1 MSQQRRIGRFLA
13 AAALSA
19 LAGCSDGQGTP
30 AAPEGMGSNDGAL
43 TGKLEV
49 RVVRHFDGTSER
61 RYFLRGAD
69 GSLTRLQ
76 FDEKPRAAAG
86 SPIAIRGVRTGDIIK
101 VDSYGTPP
109 SGDIGSTQSE
119 LVTPP
124 TKKTRSMVIA
134 LVDTGMG
141 GGVGITKDTALQRL
155 LGNNDLGDVNNVSLA
170 RYYNV
175 DSYGVQSLTGDVV
188 GPLSYPL
195 SGCSENSM
203 DNMAQT
209 LRAQIPTKFDQ
220 YGWYFPLNQSCDWE
234 GLAVAGT
241 ASSPEQDTW
250 FNGSLGCVVL
260 VQEPGHNFGMNHSSS
275 MKCGSAPFADNP
287 ATGCQHDEY
296 GDAYDPMGDGCYHM
310 NMFQKEYQGWIGGC
324 NSVKVTAS
332 GTFDIFPV
340 SQACDAIQV
349 LQIPMPKTRTFRDD
363 SGETDQLAFYY
374 VEYRHEPV
382 FSKPAGAVYDGVQLR
397 VGQQYLK
404 PADVGLHSWLLNMHP
419 NTANVAFSVGQ
430 TFTDPSGSPTITV
443 VASSGTKATIKVEFT
458 GGGSGAPTCLD
469 GTTIAAPGPQSCGGG
484 PVGTGGAGGA
494 GTGGAGGSAGSTSSG
509 GAGGMGGRGSGG
521 SAGDTVTT
529 TGPSTGTTSTTSTSG
544 SGGQGGDGSSGAG
557 TSGGAGGSGP
567 RFVQRP
573 SDLDGGCSCRA
584 VGTRTSGGSA
594 AWLALAL
601 VAPLVRRRRGA
612 AKRGD

>member
-1 MSQQRRIGRFLA
+1 VA
-13 AAALSA
+13 AAALSS
-19 LAGCSDGQGTP
+19 LIGCSDGQGTS
-30 AAPEGMGSNDGAL
+30 AGSEAIASNDGWL

-49 RVVRHFDGTSER
+49 RVVRRFDGTTER
-61 RYFLRGAD
+61 RYFLRATD

-76 FDEKPRAAAG
+76 FDEKPQVAPG
-86 SPIAIRGVRTGDIIK
+86 SPISIRGIRAGDVIK
-101 VDSYGTPP
+101 VDSYGAPS
-109 SGDIGSTQSE
+109 SGDIGSAQSE

-155 LGNNDLGDVNNVSLA
+155 LGNGDLADVNNVSLA

-175 DSYGVQSLTGDVV
+175 DSYGMQSLTGDVV

-195 SGCSENSM
+195 SGCSENAM

-209 LRAQIPTKFDQ
+209 LRSQIPTKFDQ
-220 YGWYFPLNQSCDWE
+220 YGWYFPMNQACDFE
-234 GLAVAGT
+234 GLATLGT
-241 ASSPEQDTW
+241 ASRPTQDTW

-260 VQEPGHNFGMNHSSS
+260 VQEPGHNFGMNHSSG
-275 MKCGSAPFADNP
+275 MKCGSAIFADNP
-287 ATGCQHDEY
+287 ATACQHDEY
-296 GDAYDPMGDGCYHM
+296 GDTYDPMGDGCYHM

-324 NSVKVTAS
+324 NSVKVTSS

-349 LQIPMPKTRTFRDD
+349 LQIAMPKARTFRDD

-382 FSKPAGAVYDGVQLR
+382 FSKPTGAIYDGVQLR

-404 PADVGLHSWLLNMHP
+404 PADDGRHSWLLNMHP
-419 NTANVAFSVGQ
+419 GSQNVAFSAGQ
-430 TFTDPSGSPTITV
+430 TFTDPSGSPTITL
-443 VASSGTKATIKVEFT
+443 VASNGTKATIKVEFT

-469 GTTIAAPGPQSCGGG
+469 GTMVTAPGPQSCGGG
-484 PVGTGGAGGA
+484 GPIGTGGAGGA
-494 GTGGAGGSAGSTSSG
+494 GTGGSGGGSTS
-509 GAGGMGGRGSGG
+509 A
-521 SAGDTVTT
+521 
-529 TGPSTGTTSTTSTSG
+529 
-544 SGGQGGDGSSGAG
+544 
-557 TSGGAGGSGP
+557 GGAGGSGGRGTGGAAGDTGTAGATTGTTSGGNATSGTGGQAGDGTGSGSSGAGMSGGAGGGP
-567 RFVQRP
+567 QVVKRAA

-584 VGTRTSGGSA
+584 AGARTTGASSA

-601 VAPLVRRRRGA
+601 VAPLVGRRRRSNESRKG
-612 AKRGD
+612 